1 MNELASSMEST
12 YSTAK
17 ICKYG
22 EDLSSCTPTLSLG
35 GKIISITVRNKIL
48 ALYNYKLIFRIYHT
62 FKPLVNKPFI
72 DISSMMAKNRSYD
85 VLKHLWVEWRK
96 ASGNNYK
103 KDYLDF
109 IQMNNDGAQSLG
121 NCCILKYLFTTIMKS
136 MWLYVIFVV

>member
-22 EDLSSCTPTLSLG
+22 EDLSSCIPTLSLG
-35 GKIISITVRNKIL
+35 GKMKSIKVRYKI
-48 ALYNYKLIFRIYHT
+48 KLICRIYHAFKT
-62 FKPLVNKPFI
+62 FINESFI
-72 DISSMMAKNRSYD
+72 DISSMMAKNRSHD

-121 NCCILKYLFTTIMKS
+121 N
-136 MWLYVIFVV
+136 

>member
-22 EDLSSCTPTLSLG
+22 EDLSSCIPTLSLG
-35 GKIISITVRNKIL
+35 GKIKSIKEVLHKIQI
-48 ALYNYKLIFRIYHT
+48 IFRIYHAFKT
-62 FKPLVNKPFI
+62 FVNKPFI

-121 NCCILKYLFTTIMKS
+121 N
-136 MWLYVIFVV
+136 

>member
-1 MNELASSMEST
+1 
-12 YSTAK
+12 
-17 ICKYG
+17 
-22 EDLSSCTPTLSLG
+22 
-35 GKIISITVRNKIL
+35 
-48 ALYNYKLIFRIYHT
+48 
-62 FKPLVNKPFI
+62 
-72 DISSMMAKNRSYD
+72 MMAKNRSYD

-136 MWLYVIFVV
+136 IFLYIVFVPLQYSNRIFIFGKDSIHYKTNGLSSMKQQTFQMMCIRYGPRKRKSREERFLSRNSINNCMLMFVENFNIFTINR

>member
-35 GKIISITVRNKIL
+35 GKIISIEVRNKIL
-48 ALYNYKLIFRIYHT
+48 ETIFRICHAYKT
-62 FKPLVNKPFI
+62 FINKPFI
-72 DISSMMAKNRSYD
+72 DISSMMAKNRSHD

-121 NCCILKYLFTTIMKS
+121 NCCILKYLFTTILKS
-136 MWLYVIFVV
+136 ICLYIFFIV

>member
-35 GKIISITVRNKIL
+35 GKIISIEVRYKIL
-48 ALYNYKLIFRIYHT
+48 ALIFRIYHT
-62 FKPLVNKPFI
+62 FKTFINKPFI

-96 ASGNNYK
+96 ESGNNYK

-121 NCCILKYLFTTIMKS
+121 NCCI
-136 MWLYVIFVV
+136 